1 MNAGERQ
8 TNLKLAPRQGHE
20 PVTVRNHVTNPF
32 PFSIRTFCY
41 RALSHLGAR
50 VQALDAVPFSLKHS
64 YYLTAFR
71 YSLSYLHVIDWT

>member
-1 MNAGERQ
+1 MRMKMAASTGINRWQ
-8 TNLKLAPRQGHE
+8 H
-20 PVTVRNHVTNPF
+20 VTVRNHVTNPF